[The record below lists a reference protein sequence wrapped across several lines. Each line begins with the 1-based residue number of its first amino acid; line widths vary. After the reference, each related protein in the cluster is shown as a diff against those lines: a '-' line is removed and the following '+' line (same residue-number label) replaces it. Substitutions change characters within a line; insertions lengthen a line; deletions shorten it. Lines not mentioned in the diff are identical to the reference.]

1 MAIRA
6 VLFDLGDTVIKL
18 HPMEGRIAERAG
30 RILAAHHGKAAAGHA
45 PGMAAKVDAALAEVS
60 RMGGPRE
67 ADLPG
72 LWETELR
79 TAGLD
84 PALAGALAGLT
95 GDEDIAR
102 FACPD
107 SSVAALK
114 RLHAME
120 LRLVI
125 VSNTLTEPARLD
137 AYLES
142 AGIRD
147 LFAAR
152 LYSCALGW
160 RKPAREIYEAAL
172 SAAGVH
178 ASEAAFVGD
187 RMREDVVAPA
197 SLGMRAFLTHEHRQ
211 EAPGPEA
218 HAVLPELGALVG
230 HLERPN

>member
-18 HPMEGRIAERAG
+18 HPMEGRIGERAAA
-30 RILAAHHGKAAAGHA
+30 ILIAHHGEAAAGHG
-45 PGMAAKVDAALAEVS
+45 PGMAATIEAALAEVS

-107 SSVAALK
+107 SSVATLK
-114 RLHAME
+114 RLRAMG

-125 VSNTLTEPARLD
+125 VSNTLTEPARMD
-137 AYLES
+137 AYLDS

-147 LFAAR
+147 LFTAR
-152 LYSCALGW
+152 VYSCALGW

-172 SAAGVH
+172 SAAGVV
-178 ASEAAFVGD
+178 ASEAVFVGD
-187 RMREDVVAPA
+187 RMREDVAGPA
-197 SLGMRAFLTHEHRQ
+197 ALGMRAFLTHEHRR

-218 HAVLPELGALVG
+218 HAVLPELAALIG
-230 HLERPN
+230 HLERPA